1 MIRNREVP
9 QLPSAVIEG
18 ILRYVP
24 LHHRLK
30 TCATVCKA
38 WAAAAVSATTSMQ
51 CKVYGHVANQK
62 LPILQNWLCLPGQQL
77 TSLCITHT
85 ELRTRDEKPDNSA
98 MGMLHCSGCLFPS
111 FQGSMS

>member
-1 MIRNREVP
+1 M
-9 QLPSAVIEG
+9 
-18 ILRYVP
+18 P

-30 TCATVCKA
+30 TWCTGCATVCKA

-98 MGMLHCSGCLFPS
+98 MGVLQLPFSKLSGL
-111 FQGSMS
+111 